1 MGPAE
6 CRETGNRWWETQ
18 HLGPSLDSVG
28 EAPRITEKQVIEVW
42 EPPPA
47 IAPTPLPHTHR
58 CPLLF
63 SILAVENLGSSA
75 PLSSGHLG
83 STAESVGQGKSLE
96 LGTHGGRCRGT
107 EAAGG
112 RSGVCAPEPPA
123 TALAER
129 DSPVK
134 VGEGAARPLRALSQH
149 SVPNPEP

>member
-1 MGPAE
+1 MRKPVGPAE
-6 CRETGNRWWETQ
+6 HWETGKRRWETQ
-18 HLGPSLDSVG
+18 HLGPNLDSAA

-63 SILAVENLGSSA
+63 SILAVENLGSA
-75 PLSSGHLG
+75 PLSSGHPG

-123 TALAER
+123 TALAEQ
-129 DSPVK
+129 DSPVN
-134 VGEGAARPLRALSQH
+134 VGEGAARPLRAHADQ
-149 SVPNPEP
+149 